1 MTLQAV
7 RAHIESKVYSAF
19 QALNP
24 PLEVMWDNVEETP
37 PALPYVVCLVNYNS
51 TTEPVI
57 CRTES
62 NVENLTGNLQLS
74 IYAPR
79 GRGMG
84 ALELYAAEG
93 MKVMNTMYDWASSV
107 RVRCG
112 QVNGP
117 VSLLNGPE
125 PYALVTISCPFGA
138 TVDAEHSGSD
148 PGGTFSL
155 NTRQVALTN
164 PTP

>member
-7 RAHIESKVYSAF
+7 RAHIESRVNSAF

-24 PLEVMWDNVEETP
+24 PLEVCFDNTFDTP
-37 PALPYVVCLVNYNS
+37 PGLPYVICLVSYNS

-79 GRGMG
+79 GQGMKD
-84 ALELYAAEG
+84 LEEYAAEG
-93 MKVMNTMYDWASSV
+93 MKVMNTMYDWTSPI

-112 QVNGP
+112 QISGP
-117 VSLLNGPE
+117 VPLLNGPE
-125 PYALVTISCPFGA
+125 PYALATISCPFSA
-138 TVDAEHSGSD
+138 CLD
-148 PGGTFSL
+148 
-155 NTRQVALTN
+155 
-164 PTP
+164 

>member
-1 MTLQAV
+1 MTFQSV

-19 QALNP
+19 QALTP
-24 PLEVMWDNVEETP
+24 ALPVVWDNVNETP
-37 PALPYVVCLVNYNS
+37 PALPYVVCLVSYNT
-51 TTEPVI
+51 TTESVI
-57 CRTES
+57 CQRES

-79 GRGMG
+79 ARGMG

-93 MKVMNTMYDWASSV
+93 MKVMNTMYDWSSSV

-112 QVNGP
+112 QINGP

-125 PYALVTISCPFGA
+125 PYALVTLSCPFGA
-138 TVDAEHSGSD
+138 TVDGDSNS
-148 PGGTFSL
+148 GGTTSL
-155 NTRQVALTN
+155 NTSQVGLTN
-164 PTP
+164 PTTP

>member
-19 QALNP
+19 QGLTP
-24 PLEVMWDNVEETP
+24 PVEVCWDNVNETP
-37 PALPYVVCLVNYNS
+37 PELPFVICLISYTN
-51 TTEPVI
+51 TTETII
-57 CRTES
+57 CQKES
-62 NVENLTGNLQLS
+62 GVENLTGNLQLS

-84 ALELYAAEG
+84 ALDLYATEG
-93 MKVMNTMYDWASSV
+93 KKVMNTMYDWSSSV

-117 VSLLNGPE
+117 VPLLNGPE
-125 PYALVTISCPFGA
+125 PYVASTLACAFSACV
-138 TVDAEHSGSD
+138 SD
-148 PGGTFSL
+148 
-155 NTRQVALTN
+155 
-164 PTP
+164 